1 MFHRQTRTGVLC
13 NHTDNFL
20 QLARWG
26 RWEENPLVVDSFVEL
41 HPADEEALERWLQIQ
56 FPDRG
61 GSGYLPGICG
71 FQPRERVFSRE
82 NIVPRLLADPDHLP
96 RLIAER
102 ARVSSAKDWF
112 ATVLNPLDGATFS
125 PDGAPRPGLLLGVPR
140 SAIREQQTRLLRH
153 HVRPRRLEIGTLA
166 LLGGL
171 HCFLAHTASTQALV
185 VCEIE
190 YTQTRVYV
198 LAKDGVHI
206 LAPLPHGL
214 LSIEETAMKELT
226 VPDVA
231 TARLELEEPSER
243 LLAHGRRLV
252 RVLSRHLKPAVD
264 HFELQTGH
272 RLDALY
278 CAALPLRLA
287 WLGQMLGAAVDLQLL
302 APDLNV
308 WLPTVGLQAEN
319 GGIPLSPA
327 WLPTLSLVARFDPPP

>member
-1 MFHRQTRTGVLC
+1 MFHRKTRTGVLC
-13 NHTDNFL
+13 HHTDNSL

-41 HPADEEALERWLQIQ
+41 QPADEDSLERWLQTH

-71 FQPRERVFSRE
+71 FHPPTRVFSRE
-82 NIVPRLLADPDHLP
+82 NIVPRLLADPDHLTN
-96 RLIAER
+96 LIAER
-102 ARVSSAKDWF
+102 ARISSAKDWF
-112 ATVLNPLDGATFS
+112 ATLLNPTDGATFS
-125 PDGAPRPGLLLGVPR
+125 PDGASRPGLLLGVPG
-140 SAIREQQTRLLRH
+140 SAIREHQARLLKH

-171 HCFLAHTASTQALV
+171 NCFLAQTASTQALV

-190 YTQTRVYV
+190 YAQTRVYV

-214 LSIEETAMKELT
+214 LSILETAMKELA
-226 VPDVA
+226 VPDIA
-231 TARLELEEPSER
+231 TARLELEEPSES

-278 CAALPLRLA
+278 CASLPLRLA
-287 WLGQMLGAAVDLQLL
+287 WLGQMLAAAVDLQLL
-302 APDLNV
+302 APDLDA

-319 GGIPLSPA
+319 GGVPLSPA
-327 WLPTLSLVARFDPPP
+327 WLPTLSLVARFAPSP

>member
-1 MFHRQTRTGVLC
+1 
-13 NHTDNFL
+13 
-20 QLARWG
+20 
-26 RWEENPLVVDSFVEL
+26 
-41 HPADEEALERWLQIQ
+41 
-56 FPDRG
+56 
-61 GSGYLPGICG
+61 
-71 FQPRERVFSRE
+71 
-82 NIVPRLLADPDHLP
+82 
-96 RLIAER
+96 
-102 ARVSSAKDWF
+102 
-112 ATVLNPLDGATFS
+112 
-125 PDGAPRPGLLLGVPR
+125 
-140 SAIREQQTRLLRH
+140 
-153 HVRPRRLEIGTLA
+153 
-166 LLGGL
+166 
-171 HCFLAHTASTQALV
+171 V

-252 RVLSRHLKPAVD
+252 RVLSRHLSRRSITSNCRPVTAWTPCIAPPCPPPG
-264 HFELQTGH
+264 LA
-272 RLDALY
+272 RPDA
-278 CAALPLRLA
+278 
-287 WLGQMLGAAVDLQLL
+287 GAAVDLQLL

-327 WLPTLSLVARFDPPP
+327 WLPTLSLVARFDPPHD